1 MTKKELL
8 EAMAGEA
15 GISQADAD
23 KALGALV
30 SAVTAAVAKGD
41 RVAIP
46 GLGTFE
52 RRERSARTGRN
63 PQTGEEIQ
71 IAATSAPV
79 SSRPPSSRRPSPASD
94 TRPHSSNARSLGCG
108 RSWFRASAQSARRR
122 FKGHASGVGTRQDYA
137 LVTNCSLR

>member
-71 IAATSAPV
+71 IAATSAPGFK
-79 SSRPPSSRRPSPASD
+79 PA
-94 TRPHSSNARSLGCG
+94 
-108 RSWFRASAQSARRR
+108 AQ
-122 FKGHASGVGTRQDYA
+122 FKATVAGK
-137 LVTNCSLR
+137 